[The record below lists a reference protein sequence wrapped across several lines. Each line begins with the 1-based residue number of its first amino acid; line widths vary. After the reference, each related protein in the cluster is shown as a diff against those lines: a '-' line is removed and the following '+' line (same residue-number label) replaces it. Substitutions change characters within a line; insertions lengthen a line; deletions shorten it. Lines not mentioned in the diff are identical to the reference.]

1 VKRAI
6 AILVLALAA
15 AACTSGLRAD
25 PPRPGRPEIAELTV
39 EPRRVASGCPV
50 KVTFTFEDAHADVVG
65 VRAYWVYEGT
75 GEQAARPIRIVK
87 DGHAA
92 VAVEPGA
99 LTQRLR
105 GRVTT
110 ALTPLL
116 PGHYKYTVQLEDALG
131 QKSNVLEAWITVE
144 ASVPGAFCD

>member
-1 VKRAI
+1 MTRAT
-6 AILVLALAA
+6 AILVLTLAT

-25 PPRPGRPEIAELTV
+25 PPRLGRPEIAELSV

-50 KVTFTFEDAHADVVG
+50 KITFTFQDVHADVVG
-65 VRAYWVYEGT
+65 IRAYWVYEGMV
-75 GEQAARPIRIVK
+75 EHAARPIRVVK

-92 VAVEPGA
+92 VAVEPGT
-99 LTQRLR
+99 LTQRPE

-116 PGHYKYTVQLEDALG
+116 PGNYKYTVQVEDALG
-131 QKSNVLEAWITVE
+131 QKSNVLETWITVA
-144 ASVPGAFCD
+144 ASVPGAPCD

>member
-1 VKRAI
+1 VRSRS
-6 AILVLALAA
+6 ILVLVLAT

-25 PPRPGRPEIAELTV
+25 PPRPGRPEIAELRL

-50 KVTFTFEDAHADVVG
+50 RVSFTFEDAHADVVG

-75 GEQAARPIRIVK
+75 VEQAARPIRIVR

-92 VAVEPGA
+92 VAVEPGT
-99 LTQRLR
+99 LTQKPR

-110 ALTPLL
+110 ALTLLL
-116 PGHYKYTVQLEDALG
+116 PGNYKYTVQLEDALG
-131 QKSNVLEAWITVE
+131 QKSNVLEAWIAVE
-144 ASVPGAFCD
+144 ASVPGVPCD